1 MPSNLAPGR
10 CHRSLAAGMLARH
23 HRATRPR
30 HTRPPLFGFPVAN
43 GHSVVYHRSRKGVMN
58 DPAGLMEGFDH

>member
-1 MPSNLAPGR
+1 
-10 CHRSLAAGMLARH
+10 MLARH
-23 HRATRPR
+23 HRA
-30 HTRPPLFGFPVAN
+30 TRPPLFGFPVAN